1 MKKGYNST
9 VEEAVEAQ
17 YRIAE
22 CRGTVRKL
30 KWIGLLAI
38 PVSFLTSFLLL
49 DNPAQRLICGAVA
62 SGLYIL
68 YHLSTYR
75 KRYRKRIRK
84 ILVKMLGTDQPI
96 PSEYE
101 INESGL
107 IFRQSGH
114 EVRFSWDNVQSIN
127 RTADSIELLMAPA
140 GIAIIPKRIFENPA
154 EWREWIKFIEVK
166 VGAATQ

>member
-1 MKKGYNST
+1 
-9 VEEAVEAQ
+9 
-17 YRIAE
+17 
-22 CRGTVRKL
+22 
-30 KWIGLLAI
+30 
-38 PVSFLTSFLLL
+38 
-49 DNPAQRLICGAVA
+49 
-62 SGLYIL
+62 
-68 YHLSTYR
+68 
-75 KRYRKRIRK
+75 
-84 ILVKMLGTDQPI
+84 
-96 PSEYE
+96 
-101 INESGL
+101 L

>member
-1 MKKGYNST
+1 MKKEYESSM
-9 VEEAVEAQ
+9 EEAVEVQ

-22 CRGTVRKL
+22 FLGTVRKL

-49 DNPAQRLICGAVA
+49 DNLAQRLVCGAVA

-75 KRYRKRIRK
+75 QRYRKRIRK
-84 ILVKMLGTDQPI
+84 ILVKMLGTDHAI

-107 IFRQSGH
+107 IFRRLGH

-127 RTADSIELLMAPA
+127 RTEDSIELLMSPA
-140 GIAIIPKRIFENPA
+140 AIAIIPKRIFENPA
-154 EWREWIKFIEVK
+154 EWQEWIEFIEGK
-166 VGAATQ
+166 VGTATY